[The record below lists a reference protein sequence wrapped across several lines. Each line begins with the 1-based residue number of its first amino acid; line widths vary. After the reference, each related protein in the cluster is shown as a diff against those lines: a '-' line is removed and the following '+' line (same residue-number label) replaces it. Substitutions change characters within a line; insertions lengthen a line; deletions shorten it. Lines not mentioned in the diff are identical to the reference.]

1 MSKIDISEEI
11 GDFLRLLDQAQKD
24 YAWYKDEL
32 HRLEQLQQDYLHML
46 ELQDATYHKRAK
58 IASELRQCRIDCRE
72 AKDTI
77 AILDPMVDFLQS
89 DSENSY
95 HSKLKPAPDNSRI
108 TACRFSAISF
118 LAF

>member
-58 IASELRQCRIDCRE
+58 IASELRQCRIDRRE

-89 DSENSY
+89 DSENTTIE
-95 HSKLKPAPDNSRI
+95 N
-108 TACRFSAISF
+108 
-118 LAF
+118 